1 MMGMKR
7 SVIGADRRGPPGQ
20 ALAKLPILIL
30 SSWDRVKPI
39 ANIQNPH
46 RTQVT
51 GSSGRA
57 RSGVLIFEGGTL
69 DV

>member
-20 ALAKLPILIL
+20 ALAKLPIFTL

-39 ANIQNPH
+39 
-46 RTQVT
+46 TQVT

-57 RSGVLIFEGGTL
+57 PSGVLIFEGGTL